1 MGAAGVPF
9 EGVCP
14 VLYGAQTPRRRD
26 AQRNRSAIVAAAT
39 EMMLGRHTTVLMPEI
54 ARRAG
59 VGQATLYR
67 HFPDRQALTAAV
79 VAHELAR
86 LEAYVAAQAGRPAA
100 FRDLL
105 AELLRTQ
112 IAMRPLVSQVRSLDR
127 QTRDRY
133 QQRMITALVA
143 PLRSAQQAGY
153 VRADL
158 VPADLAL
165 LCTMVE
171 GVVETAD
178 ADAANRSIEL
188 MLEGVCVGGPAG
200 SEP

>member
-1 MGAAGVPF
+1 M
-9 EGVCP
+9 
-14 VLYGAQTPRRRD
+14 LYGAQTPRRRD

-67 HFPDRQALTAAV
+67 HFPDRQALAAAV
-79 VAHELAR
+79 VAHELTR
-86 LEAYVAAQAGRPAA
+86 LEAFVAANADRPAA

-112 IAMRPLVSQVRSLDR
+112 IAMRPLVLHVRRLDQ

-133 QQRMITALVA
+133 QQRMIATLAA
-143 PLRSAQQAGY
+143 PLQRAQQAGF

-158 VPADLAL
+158 APADLAL
-165 LCTMVE
+165 LCTMIE
-171 GVVETAD
+171 GVVEATD
-178 ADAANRSIEL
+178 ADTAIRSIDL
-188 MLEGVCVGGPAG
+188 MLEGVCVEPPVPAQDSAAG
-200 SEP
+200 SHST

>member
-1 MGAAGVPF
+1 M
-9 EGVCP
+9 
-14 VLYGAQTPRRRD
+14 LYGAQTPRRRD
-26 AQRNRSAIVAAAT
+26 AQRNRAAIVAAAS
-39 EMMLGRHTTVLMPEI
+39 EMMLSRRTSVLIPEI

-79 VAHELAR
+79 IAHELAR
-86 LEAYVAAQAGRPAA
+86 LEAYVAANADRPAA

-112 IAMRPLVSQVRSLDR
+112 IAMRPLVLHVRRLDR
-127 QTRDRY
+127 ATRDRY
-133 QQRMITALVA
+133 QQRMIATLTA
-143 PLRSAQQAGY
+143 PLRRAQQEGH

-158 VPADLAL
+158 APADLAL

-178 ADAANRSIEL
+178 ADAATRSIDL
-188 MLEGVCVGGPAG
+188 MLEGVCVTAPAAR
-200 SEP
+200 PAP

>member
-1 MGAAGVPF
+1 M
-9 EGVCP
+9 
-14 VLYGAQTPRRRD
+14 LYGAQTPRRRD
-26 AQRNRSAIVAAAT
+26 AQRNRAANVEAAS
-39 EMMLGRHTTVLMPEI
+39 EMMLSRTTVLIPEI

-86 LEAYVAAQAGRPAA
+86 LEAYVAANADRPAA

-112 IAMRPLVSQVRSLDR
+112 IAMRPLVLYVRRLDR
-127 QTRDRY
+127 ATRDRY
-133 QQRMITALVA
+133 QQRMIATLTG
-143 PLRSAQQAGY
+143 PLRRAQQEGL

-158 VPADLAL
+158 APADLAL

-178 ADAANRSIEL
+178 ADAATRSIDL
-188 MLEGVCVGGPAG
+188 MLEGVCVTGPAA
-200 SEP
+200 PPRP

>member
-1 MGAAGVPF
+1 
-9 EGVCP
+9 

-26 AQRNRSAIVAAAT
+26 AQRNRSAIVEAAT
-39 EMMLGRHTTVLMPEI
+39 EMMLSRHATVLMPEI

-67 HFPDRQALTAAV
+67 HFPDRQALAAAV

-86 LEAYVAAQAGRPAA
+86 LEAYVAANADRPAA

-112 IAMRPLVSQVRSLDR
+112 IAMRPLVLHVRRLDQ

-133 QQRMITALVA
+133 QHRMIATLTA
-143 PLRSAQQAGY
+143 PLRRAQREGY

-158 VPADLAL
+158 APADLAL

-178 ADAANRSIEL
+178 ADAATRSIDL
-188 MLEGVCVGGPAG
+188 MLEGVCRTVLRDATDG
-200 SEP
+200 

>member
-1 MGAAGVPF
+1 M
-9 EGVCP
+9 
-14 VLYGAQTPRRRD
+14 LYGAQTPRRRD
-26 AQRNRSAIVAAAT
+26 AQRNRAAIVEAAT
-39 EMMLGRHTTVLMPEI
+39 EMMLGRHTVPIPEI

-86 LEAYVAAQAGRPAA
+86 LEAYVAANADRPAA

-112 IAMRPLVSQVRSLDR
+112 IAMRPLVLHVRRLDR

-133 QQRMITALVA
+133 QRRMIATLTG
-143 PLRSAQQAGY
+143 PLRRAQQEGY

-158 VPADLAL
+158 APADLAL

-171 GVVETAD
+171 SVVETAD
-178 ADAANRSIEL
+178 ADAATRSIDL
-188 MLEGVCVGGPAG
+188 MLEGVCVAAPATD
-200 SEP
+200 PLP

>member
-1 MGAAGVPF
+1 
-9 EGVCP
+9 

-26 AQRNRSAIVAAAT
+26 AQRNRAAIVEAAT
-39 EMMLGRHTTVLMPEI
+39 EMMLSRQATVLIPEI

-86 LEAYVAAQAGRPAA
+86 LEAYVAANADRPAA

-112 IAMRPLVSQVRSLDR
+112 IAMRPLVLHVRRLDR

-133 QQRMITALVA
+133 QRRMIATLTG
-143 PLRSAQQAGY
+143 PLRRAQQEGY

-158 VPADLAL
+158 APADLAL

-178 ADAANRSIEL
+178 ADAAIRSIDL
-188 MLEGVCVGGPAG
+188 MLEGVCVPTPAADRL
-200 SEP
+200 P

>member
-1 MGAAGVPF
+1 M
-9 EGVCP
+9 
-14 VLYGAQTPRRRD
+14 LYGVQTPRRRD
-26 AQRNRSAIVAAAT
+26 AQRNRSAILKAAT
-39 EMMLGRHTTVLMPEI
+39 EMMLGRHSTVLMPEI

-79 VAHELAR
+79 IAHELAR
-86 LEAYVAAQAGRPAA
+86 LEALVAANADRPAA

-112 IAMRPLVSQVRSLDR
+112 IAMRPLVLHVRRLDR

-133 QQRMITALVA
+133 QQRMITTLAA
-143 PLRSAQQAGY
+143 PLRLAQQAGH

-158 VPADLAL
+158 APSDLAL

-178 ADAANRSIEL
+178 ADAAIRSIDL
-188 MLEGVCVGGPAG
+188 MLEGVCRPAAPATAAAAPDG
-200 SEP
+200 SGARRSP

>member
-1 MGAAGVPF
+1 M
-9 EGVCP
+9 
-14 VLYGAQTPRRRD
+14 LYGAQTPRRRD
-26 AQRNRSAIVAAAT
+26 AQRNRSAIVEAAS
-39 EMMLGRHTTVLMPEI
+39 EMMLSRQTTVLVPEI

-86 LEAYVAAQAGRPAA
+86 LEAYVAANADRPDA

-112 IAMRPLVSQVRSLDR
+112 IAMRPLVLHVRRLDR
-127 QTRDRY
+127 ATRDRY
-133 QQRMITALVA
+133 QQRMITTLTA
-143 PLRSAQQAGY
+143 PLRRAQQEGY

-158 VPADLAL
+158 APADLAL

-178 ADAANRSIEL
+178 ADAATRSIDL
-188 MLEGVCVGGPAG
+188 MLEGVCVTVAPPAAD
-200 SEP
+200 PRP